1 MLGQVEA
8 TPLEDHSLEVI
19 LDFTHSTYV
28 PLFSILLVIPLG
40 FLYLPELV
48 QGLKP
53 TTV

>member
-1 MLGQVEA
+1 MLGQVKA
-8 TPLEDHSLEVI
+8 TPLEDHSLEVT
-19 LDFTHSTYV
+19 LDFIHATYV
-28 PLFSILLVIPLG
+28 PLFSILLVILLG